1 MKKIGKYLF
10 FILLSL
16 FVKVTNVYAEINLKT
31 DLSSDEVILGENLQL
46 TLSINSNSDFN
57 NEDPDLPVNSD
68 FKIVQAE
75 NSGRSSSSRMNIVN
89 GKTEFSKTVTQR
101 YDFVLQ
107 FLKKGLMTIPS
118 ISVNVNGIIQATAP
132 LKIQVLGV
140 NESKNSQQNVV
151 RNNIKGQRPKA
162 IQNDPFDVD
171 DDMFS
176 QLLKQRQKILE
187 DAQNHM
193 NGQNQNNNDQI
204 PNLKLDVNNNES
216 FFVYADVNK
225 STAYEG
231 EQVTTNWYIYVKG
244 NIDTLDRAKFP
255 DLKGFWKEIIEEVPT
270 LQFSSA
276 IVNGISYKRA
286 LLASH
291 ALFPIKAGVSVIDEF
306 KIKATVRNLTQFGWG
321 KPNEF
326 TKSSKRLNIQVLPLP
341 SEGKPLSFSGAVGQ
355 FQISPSL
362 ENYQVKAG
370 QPFSLKIRFEG
381 QGNAKVIELPP
392 INWPENLVVF
402 DTKSESKFF
411 KNGQSFK
418 EFEILLIQNQEGSFK
433 IPQIVFTYFDPELK
447 KYVTKNTEELQLMAS
462 KSDTAAVRLS
472 KKSSTDQSVA
482 AYSELTPILEWPGSF
497 SWLAYRDLFFV
508 IITSVGLL
516 ILSAQFL
523 KSYIKINVKPTL
535 SNIINKKNKQ
545 IEVARIKKD
554 FKSVGTESVHL
565 IYILLDHL
573 NSNQP
578 QQQNIS
584 DKLSELPLKYKEK
597 YEKRLT
603 EIFQYFQTV
612 GFAPEEVK
620 VQLMN
625 QKNIDQEL
633 TDLKNITTEISQD
646 FERST

>member
-118 ISVNVNGIIQATAP
+118 ISVNVNGVIQATAP
-132 LKIQVLGV
+132 LNIQVLGA
-140 NESKNSQQNVV
+140 NASKNSQQNVV

>member
-1 MKKIGKYLF
+1 M
-10 FILLSL
+10 
-16 FVKVTNVYAEINLKT
+16 
-31 DLSSDEVILGENLQL
+31 QL

-57 NEDPDLPVNSD
+57 NEDPDFPVNSD

-118 ISVNVNGIIQATAP
+118 ISVNVNGVIQATAP
-132 LKIQVLGV
+132 LNIQVLGA
-140 NESKNSQQNVV
+140 NASKNSQQNVV